1 MPRITFSEN
10 KLNNEIKKKL
20 YLIAFYFYKFIKT
33 EFNYLIYDK
42 KFFIIVN
49 VFKKFKYYFIKNMH

>member
-1 MPRITFSEN
+1 MPSEC
-10 KLNNEIKKKL
+10 KLNNEIKKKKL

-42 KFFIIVN
+42 EFFIIVN
-49 VFKKFKYYFIKNMH
+49 VFKKFKYYFIKNIY